1 MDGRTVKRRYNDPRG
16 GVVKTS
22 TDGSQQIITQNYARN
37 FSTSADIT
45 DKFIEG
51 TLPNGL
57 AFAENGDILISN

>member
-1 MDGRTVKRRYNDPRG
+1 M
-16 GVVKTS
+16 KTS